1 MPTYLPTCLR
11 TCPSSTFLP
20 PYLPTYLPLRTYL
33 PLYLL
38 RIYLLTYLFTDLF
51 TTYVPITCLLT
62 YLPTTYLPTCLVTT
76 SRSTSITNRSGLTC
90 KCEGIGT
97 VCALCPAY
105 TIGEPQQPP
114 YQSMEQLRQM
124 QQPSQN
130 VLFGNKKISANLHA
144 HAEGMF
150 ASGHLCTFIAMAVS
164 AQSGQMEGR
173 SGLHSHRP
181 VLCCDAA
188 Q

>member
-1 MPTYLPTCLR
+1 MR
-11 TCPSSTFLP
+11 
-20 PYLPTYLPLRTYL
+20 
-33 PLYLL
+33 
-38 RIYLLTYLFTDLF
+38 
-51 TTYVPITCLLT
+51 
-62 YLPTTYLPTCLVTT
+62 
-76 SRSTSITNRSGLTC
+76 RSTCITNMSSLTC

-130 VLFGNKKISANLHA
+130 DIFGNKKISANLHA

-173 SGLHSHRP
+173 GGLHSHRP
-181 VLCCDAA
+181 SCVAMLLSEFGDMVPMSGCLMIPMASTSCCCCFYYYDSYYSFRSHLVPTA
-188 Q
+188 